1 MDYLSITNRYYA
13 NWLGVS
19 CNVMYQDGICL
30 IKSSQRDV
38 CQIGYPTKFDLY
50 IFIQN
55 ERIIISYYDKTEN
68 HLNALLNN
76 IKAGDKPEDIFST
89 IKDAYGVTPNKN
101 IKFVFHHL
109 KHPNILMKEL
119 KLIDYP
125 LYLQLF
131 IKNNPKCKNTDWL
144 YEYFQEGIKKRCSYG
159 IVVDDLLIAA
169 TDAPDMPYME
179 GEVQE
184 IGVNTLNEYR
194 GKGYTKAVCV
204 AAINSLLKQNIC
216 PLWSTMTGN
225 IASEKLAHSVGFKKL
240 ADVITV
246 SFSKPPES

>member
-1 MDYLSITNRYYA
+1 MDYLSITNKYYA

-50 IFIQN
+50 VFIQN

-68 HLNALLNN
+68 HINALLND
-76 IKAGDKPEDIFST
+76 IKAGDKSEHIFHI
-89 IKDAYGVTPNKN
+89 IKGAYGITPNKN

-109 KHPNILMKEL
+109 EHNNTLVKEL
-119 KLIDYP
+119 TINDYP

-131 IKNNPKCKNTDWL
+131 ITNNPKCKNTDWL
-144 YEYFQEGIKKRCSYG
+144 YEYFQGMTKKRYSYG
-159 IVVDDLLIAA
+159 IVVDDLLVTA

-184 IGVNTLNEYR
+184 IGINTLGEYR
-194 GKGYTKAVCV
+194 GKGYTKAVCIT
-204 AAINSLLKQNIC
+204 AINSLLKQNIC
-216 PLWSTMTGN
+216 LTCPPKRSP
-225 IASEKLAHSVGFKKL
+225 
-240 ADVITV
+240 VIMLV
-246 SFSKPPES
+246 K